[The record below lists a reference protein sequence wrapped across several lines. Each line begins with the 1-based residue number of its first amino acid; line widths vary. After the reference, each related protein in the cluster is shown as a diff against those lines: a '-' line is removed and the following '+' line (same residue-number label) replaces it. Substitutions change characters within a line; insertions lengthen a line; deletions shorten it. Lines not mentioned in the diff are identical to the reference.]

1 MFLYN
6 VQHDCRQAKCT
17 ASGKR
22 AVIQER
28 VQTELGETES
38 VIEHK
43 PLDRFLINTHAFHN
57 AHLIQAILPRD
68 LTIPVAYSADRVAHH
83 FSIFTN
89 LHDIQGSDT
98 LQDSLGSINT
108 ISDIFTTYSNYMRH
122 TYNNTANLPKH
133 RVIRRSR
140 AQGYVRADTLSSV
153 ASSLAFGSTSE
164 RQQGPQW
171 GHIHKAGNARRP
183 VVQN

>member
-1 MFLYN
+1 MFQYN

-28 VQTELGETES
+28 VQTELSES

-57 AHLIQAILPRD
+57 AHLIRAILPRD

-83 FSIFTN
+83 FSIATN
-89 LHDIQGSDT
+89 LREIQDGKRQNAAEKKRAAADLKKAAEASEAAATGVTGKKRRRED
-98 LQDSLGSINT
+98 
-108 ISDIFTTYSNYMRH
+108 
-122 TYNNTANLPKH
+122 
-133 RVIRRSR
+133 VI
-140 AQGYVRADTLSSV
+140 AG
-153 ASSLAFGSTSE
+153 E
-164 RQQGPQW
+164 
-171 GHIHKAGNARRP
+171 KAGSQP
-183 VVQN
+183 VLFAIS